1 MSIDQQNARE
11 ERRPECMSL
20 PLGIEKED
28 DLARPD
34 SPPLCDLLAEAFEEI
49 EIEWPELLP
58 VERIAAGVMEIAF
71 GLLLF
76 AGLVAFFAFHLK
88 LRLGDSLGMECKP
101 SARVL
106 LERVPARS
114 NVDYYTW

>member
-1 MSIDQQNARE
+1 MIDQQNARE

-20 PLGIEKED
+20 PLGTEKED
-28 DLARPD
+28 GFVQPD
-34 SPPLCDLLAEAFEEI
+34 SPPLCDLLGEAFGEI
-49 EIEWPELLP
+49 EIDWPELLP
-58 VERIAAGVMEIAF
+58 VERITAGIMEIAS

-76 AGLVAFFAFHLK
+76 AGLIAFFAIHLK
-88 LRLGDSLGMECKP
+88 LRLGDSLGTECRP

-106 LERVPARS
+106 LQRVPDRR